1 MDIYCTQ
8 EFITEFTKINKKKQ
22 YKDFENLV
30 LDYFLNNTFQVIAT
44 GDRLYGPNEIPF
56 IKKRLPDSSGYRL
69 YFLADTISQD
79 IYINYTHAK
88 RPPLGFE
95 NIGIIKKKELH
106 DSILINRKIKQELFK
121 LSRCPINNIAI
132 FTQSKT

>member
-1 MDIYCTQ
+1 MNIYCTP
-8 EFITEFTKINKKKQ
+8 EFIIEFTKINKKKQ

-30 LDYFLNNTFQVIAT
+30 LDYFLNNSFQEIAT

-69 YFLADTISQD
+69 YFLADTTAKD
-79 IYINYTHAK
+79 IYINFAHPK
-88 RPPLGFE
+88 RPPLGYE

-106 DSILINRKIKQELFK
+106 DTILISRKTKVGLLK
-121 LSRCPINNIAI
+121 LSRCAINNNAV
-132 FTQSKT
+132 FTPQ